1 MEGSPAE
8 PPPAVSLVRALGDL
22 VPPDRLTT
30 NPATL
35 EGLSRD
41 QTSILQ
47 PGVPLAAAYPTTTDE
62 VAAIVALCADLRVP
76 IVPRGAGSGL
86 AGGANASDG
95 CLVLCLERMNRIV
108 EIDVDDLTA
117 VAQPGVLNAALAKA
131 VAEAGL
137 FYAPDPSS
145 FEISSIGGNLA
156 TNAGGLRCL
165 KYGVTRE
172 SVLELE
178 LVLADGSVL
187 RCGKRSLKGVAGYDL
202 VSLFV
207 GSEGTLGVITE
218 ARLRLRPKPGDPGAL
233 IASFATLEAA
243 AEAVATIGRSGAH
256 PSVLELMDR
265 TTVRAIEDWRRLGL
279 DTDAAVTLIAGSD
292 GPDQGRLDLDQIE
305 ASCKASGA
313 TDIVRSTD
321 RLESEGLM
329 AARRSALPALER
341 MGSTLLEDVAVPRAR
356 MTELVSAIQAIGERH
371 DVVIGTFGH
380 AGDGN
385 LHPTLVWE
393 RGDGDARLRAERAAE
408 EILTMTLSLGGT
420 LSGEHGIGQLKR
432 DLLAN
437 ELGPVG
443 TRVTRSIK
451 DALDPLGILNP
462 GKVLPALDLSRR

>member
-1 MEGSPAE
+1 
-8 PPPAVSLVRALGDL
+8 LLIRALGDL
-22 VPPDRLTT
+22 VPSDRLIT
-30 NPATL
+30 NPSTL

-47 PGVPLAAAYPTTTDE
+47 PGIALAAAYPITTDE
-62 VAAIVALCADLRVP
+62 VAAIVGLCADRRVP

-95 CLVLCLERMNRIV
+95 CLILCLERMNRIV
-108 EIDVDDLTA
+108 EIDVDDLSA
-117 VAQPGVLNAALAKA
+117 VVQPGVINATLAKA
-131 VAEAGL
+131 VGEAGL

-178 LVLADGSVL
+178 VVLADGSVL

-218 ARLRLRPKPGDPGAL
+218 ARLRLRPKPQAPGTL

-243 AEAVATIGRSGAH
+243 AEAVATIGRSGAQ

-265 TTVRAIEDWRRLGL
+265 TTVRAIEDWRHLGL

-292 GPDQGRLDLDQIE
+292 GPDHGSLDLDEIEGACRSTGASQI
-305 ASCKASGA
+305 
-313 TDIVRSTD
+313 IRSTD

-329 AARRSALPALER
+329 AARRAAFPALER
-341 MGSTLLEDVAVPRAR
+341 MGATLLEDVAVPRFR
-356 MTELVSAIQAIGERH
+356 MTDLVSAIEAIGARH

-393 RGDGDARLRAERAAE
+393 RGDAEAQRRAERAAD
-408 EILTMTLSLGGT
+408 EILRRTLALGGT

-432 DLLAN
+432 DLLAQ

-462 GKVLPALDLSRR
+462 GKVLPRVSDQAG